1 MISIVAVATEYVFDD
16 QEELKSPR
24 YFYTDYVQLLKDAE
38 IDKKIK
44 VGTPI
49 VFTGK
54 IGNVEYQSKVTSYGQ
69 IGRAHV

>member
-54 IGNVEYQSKVTSYGQ
+54 
-69 IGRAHV
+69 

>member
-38 IDKKIK
+38 IDKKIMWSINQK
-44 VGTPI
+44 LLLMVALE
-49 VFTGK
+49 FRRLLM
-54 IGNVEYQSKVTSYGQ
+54 Q
-69 IGRAHV
+69 I

>member
-38 IDKKIK
+38 IDKKINNYL
-44 VGTPI
+44 
-49 VFTGK
+49 
-54 IGNVEYQSKVTSYGQ
+54 NV
-69 IGRAHV
+69 IFNIFIIDA